1 MLSPKPRI
9 PNMLGT
15 GTAGGASLELKPCMF
30 AWVAVRR
37 HESVISKS
45 NFGIGHFICIGFS
58 LVTEVLTAEFFP
70 AAVISH
76 RPQIRIL
83 GHVKVGQ

>member
-1 MLSPKPRI
+1 
-9 PNMLGT
+9 MLGT

-37 HESVISKS
+37 QESVISKS
-45 NFGIGHFICIGFS
+45 NFGIGHFMCIGFS

-70 AAVISH
+70 GGSNIASPSNSDSRPRKGRSVIKQTGSH
-76 RPQIRIL
+76 
-83 GHVKVGQ
+83 